1 MNVNSSFCEI
11 LMIMF
16 SYFSC
21 HFEMK
26 FMCLTL
32 IISEITDIKA
42 DDLFLL
48 KRCFKEIKC
57 VFMCTRKRDE
67 DLIIMQR
74 IMYSKLFIQLF

>member
-11 LMIMF
+11 LRIMF

-21 HFEMK
+21 HLEMK

-32 IISEITDIKA
+32 IISEITDIRS

-48 KRCFKEIKC
+48 KSC
-57 VFMCTRKRDE
+57 VLKR
-67 DLIIMQR
+67 
-74 IMYSKLFIQLF
+74 

>member
-1 MNVNSSFCEI
+1 MNINSSFCEI

-21 HFEMK
+21 HLEMK

-32 IISEITDIKA
+32 IISEITDIRS

-48 KRCFKEIKC
+48 KSCFKEMKC
-57 VFMCTRKRDE
+57 VYVYMKE
-67 DLIIMQR
+67 G
-74 IMYSKLFIQLF
+74 

>member
-1 MNVNSSFCEI
+1 MNINSSFCEI
-11 LMIMF
+11 LRIMF

-32 IISEITDIKA
+32 IISEITDIRL

-48 KRCFKEIKC
+48 KSCFKEMKC
-57 VFMCTRKRDE
+57 VYVYMKE
-67 DLIIMQR
+67 G
-74 IMYSKLFIQLF
+74 